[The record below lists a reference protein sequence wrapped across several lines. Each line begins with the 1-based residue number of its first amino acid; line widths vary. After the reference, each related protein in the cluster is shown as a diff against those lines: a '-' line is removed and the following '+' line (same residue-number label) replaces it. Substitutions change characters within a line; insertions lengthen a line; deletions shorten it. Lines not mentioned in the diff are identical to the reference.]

1 MTCPEATMIEHIRNS
16 LIEAQR
22 ALEAFIGSEQT
33 LANIERAGD
42 LLVNSF
48 EARGKA
54 FSCGNGGSM
63 CDAMH
68 FAEELTGRYRKNRPG
83 IAAVSISDASHI
95 SCVANDFGYDHIFS
109 RYVES
114 HGREGDVLLAISTS
128 GKSPN
133 VVKAAEAAK
142 ALGIKVIALTGK
154 PGSLLESL
162 ADVCICA
169 PGGDFADRTQELH
182 IKVIHIL
189 IELVERRLSPENYA

>member
-133 VVKAAEAAK
+133 VVKAAQAAK